1 MIAAAS
7 KKTKQIRPRF
17 REDKTTQATAIL
29 LKLNGGQMNYMKLIK
44 LLYIVDRQA
53 LLSWGRPVTYDTYVA
68 TDKGLVL
75 NQTLSLINEG
85 VEPGYECYWSKWI
98 SEIEHSSVKLLAEC
112 PTEELSEAEIELI
125 HNVFDQYR
133 HIDKWELSNIFYQF
147 SEWQDPQG
155 SVIPI
160 TYQDILRCNGK
171 TDVEIAAIED
181 ELESI
186 AIVDQIL
193 SP

>member
-7 KKTKQIRPRF
+7 KKAKQIRPRF
-17 REDKTTQATAIL
+17 REDKTTQAAAIL

-133 HIDKWELSNIFYQF
+133 HIDKWELSNIFHQF

-160 TYQDILRCNGK
+160 TYQDILRFNGK
-171 TDVEIAAIED
+171 TDVEIAAIVD